1 MKGAH
6 VGKVGFEAAQ
16 VRQVLSKLEQG
27 HPPSSSAEHLF
38 ESVGRP
44 HPGLVL
50 DINSLTES
58 FAEGESCGSCL
69 PPPEAP
75 IMQTVPTVFT
85 TVNLCQDGDEEDLIA
100 NKG

>member
-58 FAEGESCGSCL
+58 FAEVESSGYIPTTGGFRQIYFGGSN
-69 PPPEAP
+69 
-75 IMQTVPTVFT
+75 MVS
-85 TVNLCQDGDEEDLIA
+85 
-100 NKG
+100 